1 MIASMQIT
9 DAGIFTFIVIL
20 AFKLL
25 RRKVLFIN
33 KKTIQ
38 IIKSRLLLKKT
49 ANFAGKL
56 LQN

>member
-1 MIASMQIT
+1 MQIT